1 MGDRSAS
8 DLAGASGVAGTSG
21 VDGAAGVAGTSG
33 VAGAAGA
40 PGTSGAP
47 GISVRQLTKT
57 YGRFRALHR
66 VDLDVAPGSFLA
78 LFGPNGAGKSTLLGI
93 IAGLVRPSRG
103 QVFLDGDEITKDR
116 DEDLGKRIGALSY
129 QTYLYDELTVLE
141 NLRFYGRLFG
151 VENREERIGSL
162 LQTVGME
169 ARLGSPVRTLSR
181 GMRQRVALARALL
194 HDPDILL
201 LDEPYSGLDQ
211 DAMVMLKTI
220 LTARNKTILLV
231 THDLVRGLESAD
243 RVAILNHG
251 RLVFEAET
259 SELSA
264 SDFEQTYRDHAV

>member
-1 MGDRSAS
+1 MGDRSAPGL
-8 DLAGASGVAGTSG
+8 DGISG
-21 VDGAAGVAGTSG
+21 D
-33 VAGAAGA
+33 

-47 GISVRQLTKT
+47 GISVRQLTKS

-66 VDLDVAPGSFLA
+66 VDMDVAPGSFLA

-103 QVFLDGDEITKDR
+103 QVFLDGEEITKDR
-116 DEDLGKRIGALSY
+116 DENLGKRIGALSY

-162 LQTVGME
+162 LHTVGME
-169 ARLGSPVRTLSR
+169 ARSGSPVRTLSR

-211 DAMVMLKTI
+211 DAMIMLRTV

-251 RLVFEAET
+251 RLVFEAEA

>member
-1 MGDRSAS
+1 MGDRSAPG
-8 DLAGASGVAGTSG
+8 LAGASGVAGAPG
-21 VDGAAGVAGTSG
+21 AGVAGASG
-33 VAGAAGA
+33 VAGTGSA
-40 PGTSGAP
+40 PGNSGAP
-47 GISVRQLTKT
+47 GISIRQLTKT

-66 VDLDVAPGSFLA
+66 VDMDVAPGSFLV

-103 QVFLDGDEITKDR
+103 QVFLDGEEITKDR
-116 DEDLGKRIGALSY
+116 DEHLGKRIGALSY

-169 ARLGSPVRTLSR
+169 ARSGSPVRTLSR

-211 DAMVMLKTI
+211 DAMVMLRTV
-220 LTARNKTILLV
+220 LAARNKTVLLV

-243 RVAILNHG
+243 RVAILNRG
-251 RLVFEAET
+251 RLVYEAEA

>member
-1 MGDRSAS
+1 MGDRSAPG
-8 DLAGASGVAGTSG
+8 LAAVTGTPAGPETSVAGT
-21 VDGAAGVAGTSG
+21 
-33 VAGAAGA
+33 
-40 PGTSGAP
+40 PGAP

-66 VDLDVAPGSFLA
+66 VDMDVAPGSFLA
-78 LFGPNGAGKSTLLGI
+78 VFGPNGAGKSTLLGI

-103 QVFLDGDEITKDR
+103 QVFLDGEEITKDR
-116 DEDLGKRIGALSY
+116 DEGLGKRIGALSY

-141 NLRFYGRLFG
+141 NLRFYGKLFG

-162 LQTVGME
+162 LCTVGME
-169 ARLGSPVRTLSR
+169 ARSGSPVRTLSR

-211 DAMVMLKTI
+211 DAMVMLKTV
-220 LTARNKTILLV
+220 LAARKKTVLLV

-243 RVAILNHG
+243 RVAILNRG
-251 RLVFEAET
+251 RLVFEAEA
-259 SELSA
+259 SELSTA
-264 SDFEQTYRDHAV
+264 DFEQTYRDHAV

>member
-1 MGDRSAS
+1 MGDRSAAG
-8 DLAGASGVAGTSG
+8 LAGTPATSG
-21 VDGAAGVAGTSG
+21 AHRVA
-33 VAGAAGA
+33 
-40 PGTSGAP
+40 GAP

-66 VDLDVAPGSFLA
+66 VDMEVAPGTFVA

-103 QVFLDGDEITKDR
+103 QVFLDGEEITKDR
-116 DEDLGKRIGALSY
+116 DENLGKRIGALSY

-151 VENREERIGSL
+151 VEDREERIESL
-162 LQTVGME
+162 LRTVGME
-169 ARLGSPVRTLSR
+169 SRSGSPVRTLSR

-211 DAMVMLKTI
+211 DAMVMLKTV

-251 RLVFEAET
+251 RLVFEAEAR
-259 SELSA
+259 ELST

>member
-8 DLAGASGVAGTSG
+8 GLAGASGAASASG
-21 VDGAAGVAGTSG
+21 LAGV
-33 VAGAAGA
+33 AGA
-40 PGTSGAP
+40 PGTP

-66 VDLDVAPGSFLA
+66 VDMEVAPGTFLA

-103 QVFLDGDEITKDR
+103 QVFLDGEQITKDR

-151 VENREERIGSL
+151 VENREDRIGSL
-162 LQTVGME
+162 LHTVGME
-169 ARLGSPVRTLSR
+169 ARSGSPVRTLSR

-201 LDEPYSGLDQ
+201 LDEPYTGLDQ
-211 DAMVMLKTI
+211 DALVMLKTV
-220 LTARNKTILLV
+220 LADRKKTILLV

-243 RVAILNHG
+243 RVAILNRG
-251 RLVFEAET
+251 RLVYEAET
-259 SELSA
+259 SELSPA
-264 SDFEQTYRDHAV
+264 DFEQTYRDHAM

>member
-1 MGDRSAS
+1 MGDRSAPG
-8 DLAGASGVAGTSG
+8 LAGASDVAGTPG
-21 VDGAAGVAGTSG
+21 L
-33 VAGAAGA
+33 AGA
-40 PGTSGAP
+40 PDASGARSTPGGP

-66 VDLDVAPGSFLA
+66 VDMDVAPGSFLA

-103 QVFLDGDEITKDR
+103 EVFLDGEEITKDR
-116 DEDLGKRIGALSY
+116 DEHLGKRIGALSY

-162 LQTVGME
+162 LSTVGME
-169 ARLGSPVRTLSR
+169 ARSASLVRTLSR
-181 GMRQRVALARALL
+181 GMRQRVALARSLL

-211 DAMVMLKTI
+211 DAMVMLKTV

-259 SELSA
+259 S
-264 SDFEQTYRDHAV
+264 

>member
-8 DLAGASGVAGTSG
+8 DLAGTSS
-21 VDGAAGVAGTSG
+21 VT
-33 VAGAAGA
+33 GA
-40 PGTSGAP
+40 PGTTGVAGSPGIPGATGAP
-47 GISVRQLTKT
+47 GISVRQLTKS

-103 QVFLDGDEITKDR
+103 QVFLDGEEITKDR

-169 ARLGSPVRTLSR
+169 ARSGSPVRTLSR

-211 DAMVMLKTI
+211 DAMVMLKTV

>member
-1 MGDRSAS
+1 MVDRSAS
-8 DLAGASGVAGTSG
+8 GLAGN
-21 VDGAAGVAGTSG
+21 AGVTG

-47 GISVRQLTKT
+47 GISIRQLTKS

-66 VDLDVAPGSFLA
+66 VDMEVAPGSFLA

-103 QVFLDGDEITKDR
+103 QVFLDGEEITKDR
-116 DEDLGKRIGALSY
+116 DENLGKRIGALSY

-162 LQTVGME
+162 LSTVGME
-169 ARLGSPVRTLSR
+169 ARSGSPVRTLSR

-211 DAMVMLKTI
+211 DAMVMLKTV
-220 LTARNKTILLV
+220 LAARNKTVLLV

-243 RVAILNHG
+243 RVAILNQG
-251 RLVFEAET
+251 RLVFEAEA
-259 SELSA
+259 SQLSTL
-264 SDFEQTYRDHAV
+264 DFEQTYRDHVV